1 MTSTDDDSETV
12 VEVVVRS
19 TGLRKVVDR
28 ELSGWKQDIGAC
40 SLGALV
46 SLRPCFVTQGP
57 SSNDVQ
63 RVSVRHLSL
72 AICLTIPRLAIIG
85 SDSKSAL

>member
-1 MTSTDDDSETV
+1 MEDESETV

-19 TGLRKVVDR
+19 IGLRKAVDR

-40 SLGALV
+40 SLGALA
-46 SLRPCFVTQGP
+46 SLRLCFVTQGP

-72 AICLTIPRLAIIG
+72 AICLTTYYT
-85 SDSKSAL
+85 